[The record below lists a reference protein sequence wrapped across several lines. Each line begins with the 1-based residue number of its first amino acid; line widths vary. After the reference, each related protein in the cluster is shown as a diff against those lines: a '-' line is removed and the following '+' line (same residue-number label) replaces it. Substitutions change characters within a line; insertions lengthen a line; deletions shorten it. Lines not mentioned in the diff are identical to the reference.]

1 VKLTP
6 EEKEQ
11 INKATH
17 YSMGDTMS
25 SRIFPL
31 IDEVLRKRGER
42 IEALEKKCGLYMR
55 GLEAEEKDC
64 EALEAENAALRQQ
77 VERLSA
83 PVTDA
88 CNKAAV
94 EICTTYVVTAPRG
107 VSFANRPPV
116 TIAIIIEQALL
127 AARKEQ
133 GK

>member
-64 EALEAENAALRQQ
+64 EALEAEKAALRQR
-77 VERLSA
+77 VEALTNERNVAFEVLTRIGTAESIHEATSA
-83 PVTDA
+83 
-88 CNKAAV
+88 
-94 EICTTYVVTAPRG
+94 I
-107 VSFANRPPV
+107 
-116 TIAIIIEQALL
+116 L
-127 AARKEQ
+127 AARNEA
-133 GK
+133 GRG